1 MPIKNKDI
9 SLIGEYIIDE
19 YSRRKRKRS
28 DLEKSWKEIDRQIAM
43 IPDISHKLDALGRPD
58 ARKAW
63 MPETE
68 LPLQAECLE
77 VLTADARRM
86 LFPDSGAWN
95 EAHACLTDSYIALI
109 EGESIIAGDENEVP
123 SLITQDNVDKLCQG
137 VQSHWQRQYDFYGN
151 MDIIN
156 AEAFSYG
163 MGLGRGRIV
172 TKKVFLDTAKG
183 IVTENQKIPVLF
195 PTSIK
200 QNYLDDR
207 NFSIMGEGH
216 ILGPC
221 HISCKKQLLED
232 LKLAVRGSN
241 DPYDMNGGWIANSV
255 RGLKGDKNGEVE
267 VIEMEGDIVVP
278 KSQGAIVSPGT
289 IITVAKDE
297 SQKVIRI
304 RFTKLPFTSYIK
316 FPYHVEGL
324 GTNPTS
330 PLMKGWPIQKAAV
343 DALNRLLMAAALNVQ
358 PPMGYDKD
366 DQEFA
371 LAGGPIVFPGAMWR
385 TLGEVKTHEIGDP
398 SAMQAIY
405 LALLSQYSDVTGINA
420 PRLGAQTVSHTTAYS
435 KQVELNR
442 GTVRTVDYVRNTLQ
456 GPLEQWLNMAYVM
469 GRSTW
474 NKSQKIYID
483 AYNGFVELDKK
494 HLPEDVSWKALGSGG
509 PDEERVKSDRKFQAL
524 VQAIQ
529 LDQFAMQQGKQ
540 PTIDIEKA
548 QEAMLRNA
556 GWTDTDVLKATQAP
570 QGAQPAAAPAAIQAL
585 AMQNVQ

>member
-1 MPIKNKDI
+1 MPIKSKDI
-9 SLIGEYIIDE
+9 KLTGEYIIDE
-19 YSRRKRKRS
+19 YERRKKKRH
-28 DLEKSWKEIDRQIAM
+28 DQEQAWKEIDRQVAM
-43 IPDISHKLDALGRPD
+43 IPDTSHKLDANGNPD
-58 ARKAW
+58 PKKRW

-86 LFPDSGAWN
+86 LFPDSGSWL
-95 EAHACLTDSYIALI
+95 EGHACLTDAYIALM

-123 SLITQDNVDKLCQG
+123 SLITQDNVDKICQG
-137 VQSHWQRQYDFYGN
+137 VQSHWSRQYDLYGN

-156 AEAFSYG
+156 AESFSYG

-200 QNYLDDR
+200 NNYLDDR
-207 NFSIMGEGH
+207 SFSIMGEGH

-221 HISCKKQLLED
+221 HISARKQLLED
-232 LKLAVRGSN
+232 ARLATRGNN
-241 DPYDMNGGWIANSV
+241 DPYDMNGGWIANSLK
-255 RGLKGDKNGEVE
+255 GMKGDKNGEIE
-267 VIEMEGDIVVP
+267 IIEMEGDIVVP

-289 IITVAKDE
+289 IISVAKGE
-297 SQKVIRI
+297 TQKVIRI
-304 RFTKLPFTSYIK
+304 RFTKLPFTSYIQ

-324 GTNPTS
+324 SSAYPTS

-343 DALNRLLMAAALNVQ
+343 DALNRLMMAAALNTQ
-358 PPMGYDKD
+358 PPIRYDKD
-366 DQEFA
+366 DQDFA
-371 LAGGPIVFPGAMWR
+371 LSGGPNVFPGVLWR
-385 TLGEVKTHEIGDP
+385 TLSPVEAIQIGNP
-398 SAMQAIY
+398 SEMQAIY

-456 GPLEQWLNMAYVM
+456 GPLEQWLNMAWQL

-474 NKSQKIYID
+474 NKTQKVYIEP
-483 AYNGFVELDKK
+483 YNGFVELDKK
-494 HLPEDVSWKALGSGG
+494 HLPEDVTWKALGSGG
-509 PDEERVKSDRKFQAL
+509 PDETKVKSDRK
-524 VQAIQ
+524 VQAAISALQ
-529 LDQFAMQQGKQ
+529 IEQFNLQQGRPNLDPAK
-540 PTIDIEKA
+540 I
-548 QEAMLRNA
+548 QEAILREA
-556 GWTDTDVLKATQAP
+556 GWTDTDVLKVSSQPTNI
-570 QGAQPAAAPAAIQAL
+570 QPAAAPAAVQAL
-585 AMQNVQ
+585 AMNNAQ